1 MLNLAF
7 VIGVGLTALTFIPA
21 VQTFFGTTMLSLGEL
36 AISVGCA
43 VAIIPIVEIQKL
55 IENLVKKN
63 KQKKIN
69 AFVEIEQDEVDGQN

>member
-1 MLNLAF
+1 
-7 VIGVGLTALTFIPA
+7 
-21 VQTFFGTTMLSLGEL
+21 MLSLGEL
-36 AISVGCA
+36 AIAIGCA

-55 IENLVKKN
+55 IEYLVKKN